1 MLKVGSIGFGGGSAL
16 IPVMERE
23 LVNDRGGLTSEAF
36 TQDTVIAS
44 ITPGAL
50 PVKLAALSGAR
61 LGGICVALAS
71 AMAVALPG
79 AVLTVGLLAFFAALG
94 PDGVHIVELASL
106 GVTAFILFLLG
117 HYVIKVLRP
126 EGRWRLAAV
135 LIAVC
140 AFLLT
145 GLDGTVRLIAAVV
158 GAAEPPHLPALSAL
172 GLVVLA
178 LVVVAAVTV
187 VQRVRSGPPAAGL
200 AAQDTAASRAGSR
213 RFFLAAGVFG
223 IITVVLIVAGSIL
236 PGGEP
241 FSALVAASTVSS
253 FGGGEAYVGVA
264 DGYFVAPGIVDDLEF
279 YAQII
284 PVANAL
290 PGPIL
295 VKVAAGMGFMVG
307 SESAGLVLGLVL
319 AVVALAVSV
328 AACSAIALGVL
339 GGYAKASRSRFVGN
353 VAAVILPV
361 VCGLLASTAVSMLH
375 ASVMIGAGSGFPA
388 PVVVAATIALSIV
401 VAIIHVRLHAPD
413 LVLIVGCA
421 LLSLGAAG
429 LATVLVGGA

>member
-1 MLKVGSIGFGGGSAL
+1 MLKVGAIGFGGGSAL

-23 LVNDRGGLTSEAF
+23 LVNDRGGLASDAF

-61 LGGICVALAS
+61 LGGTALAIAS
-71 AMAVALPG
+71 AVTVALPG
-79 AVLTVGLLAFFAALG
+79 AALTVGLLAFFAALG
-94 PDGVHIVELASL
+94 PAGVRIVEVASL

-117 HYVIKVLRP
+117 HYVANVLRP
-126 EGRWRLAAV
+126 GGRWRLSAV
-135 LIAVC
+135 LIAV
-140 AFLLT
+140 AAYVLT
-145 GLDGTVRLIAAVV
+145 GAGATAGLAAAVV
-158 GAAEPPHLPALSAL
+158 GAAEPPRLPGLSAL

-178 LVVVAAVTV
+178 LLVVAAVTLG
-187 VQRVRSGPPAAGL
+187 QRVRSGPPVAASEATAPG
-200 AAQDTAASRAGSR
+200 ARRFVITAA
-213 RFFLAAGVFG
+213 VFG
-223 IITVVLIVAGSIL
+223 VVTIVAVVGGSFL

-241 FSALVAASTVSS
+241 FSALVAASTLSS

-264 DGYFVAPGIVDDLEF
+264 DGFFVAPGIVSDIDF

-307 SESAGLVLGLVL
+307 GASAGPAFG
-319 AVVALAVSV
+319 VALAAVALVVSV
-328 AACSAIALGVL
+328 AACSALAVAVL
-339 GGYAKASRSRFVGN
+339 GGYSKASGSRFVGN

-361 VCGLLASTAVSMLH
+361 VCGLLASTAVAMLR
-375 ASVMIGAGSGFPA
+375 ASVTIGGASGFPA
-388 PVVVAATIALSIV
+388 PIVVVSTIGLSIL
-401 VAIIHVRLHAPD
+401 VAVIHLRLHAPD
-413 LVLIVGCA
+413 LVLIIGCA
-421 LLSLGAAG
+421 LVSLAA
-429 LATVLVGGA
+429 AFLVAGG

>member
-23 LVNDRGGLTSEAF
+23 LVNERGGLSDQAF

-61 LGGICVALAS
+61 LGGAGLAIAS
-71 AMAVALPG
+71 AVIVALPG

-94 PDGVHIVELASL
+94 PGGVHVVELASL

-117 HYVIKVLRP
+117 HYVVKVIRP
-126 EGRWRLAAV
+126 GGRWRLSAV
-135 LIAVC
+135 LIALC

-145 GLDGTVRLIAAVV
+145 GLDGTVGLVAVV
-158 GAAEPPHLPALSAL
+158 IGSAGPPRLPVLSAL

-178 LVVVAAVTV
+178 LLVVAIVTAI
-187 VQRVRSGPPAAGL
+187 QRARSGPPAPS
-200 AAQDTAASRAGSR
+200 TAEITSGSR
-213 RFFLAAGVFG
+213 RFFVTATAFG
-223 IITVVLIVAGSIL
+223 IITVGAVLGGSVV

-241 FSALVAASTVSS
+241 FAALVAASTVSS

-264 DGYFVAPGIVDDLEF
+264 DGFFVAPGIVDDLEF
-279 YAQII
+279 YAQIV

-307 SESAGLVLGLVL
+307 SESAGLALGLAL
-319 AVVALAVSV
+319 AAVALLASV
-328 AACSAIALGVL
+328 AACSGIAVAVL

-375 ASVMIGAGSGFPA
+375 ASVMIGAGSGFAA
-388 PVVVAATIALSIV
+388 PIVVASTIVLSIV

-421 LLSLGAAG
+421 LLSLGVSFLVVAA
-429 LATVLVGGA
+429 